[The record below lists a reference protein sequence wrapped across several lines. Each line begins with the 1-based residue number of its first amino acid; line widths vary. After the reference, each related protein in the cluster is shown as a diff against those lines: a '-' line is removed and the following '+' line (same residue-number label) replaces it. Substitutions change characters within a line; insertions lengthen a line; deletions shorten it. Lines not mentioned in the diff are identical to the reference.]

1 MPQLNYQDQRE
12 LPAFEGGL
20 YDSYNV
26 DIVTRSPGA
35 NVAQVDTITFSGTV
49 GNTETYTVSVNGV
62 EATYTTDA
70 SGTNQELYDGMI
82 AALQADIN
90 IIRWVAV
97 TGNGTT
103 VITLTSKFPGQP
115 FTLLEVADAGTEMA
129 VATVTANVT
138 GSPIPFGRAML
149 PGAAAGIG
157 NLPAGAT
164 FLIMDGVSV
173 NRAKG
178 RPKSTM
184 DSGFPYTGDA
194 QYLADE
200 AVPVLRRGRIWVLT
214 ESVVAM
220 ADPVR
225 IRHTAGSDADET
237 VGRFR
242 SGAVAGETMLV
253 DARAARWITP
263 GAADSL
269 VVLEIDALIASFTA
283 DT

>member
-1 MPQLNYQDQRE
+1 MPQLNYEDQRD
-12 LPAFEGGL
+12 LPGFEGGL
-20 YDSYNV
+20 YDSHNV
-26 DIVTRSPGA
+26 DIISRSPGS
-35 NVAQVDTITFSGTV
+35 NVAQISTITFSGTV

-62 EATYTTDA
+62 EASFTTDA
-70 SGTNQELYDGMI
+70 SGINQELYDGML
-82 AALQADIN
+82 AALLADIN
-90 IIRWVAV
+90 IIRWVAI

-129 VATVTANVT
+129 VATATANVT

-149 PGAAAGIG
+149 PGSAAGIG
-157 NLPAGAT
+157 ILPDGT

-200 AVPVLRRGRIWVLT
+200 AVPVLRRGRLWVLT

-225 IRHTAGSDADET
+225 IRHTAGGDADET
-237 VGRFR
+237 PGRFR
-242 SGAVAGETMLV
+242 SGAVANETMLV
-253 DARAARWITP
+253 DARAARWITA
-263 GAADSL
+263 GAADTL
-269 VVLEIDALIASFTA
+269 VVLEIDALNASFTA